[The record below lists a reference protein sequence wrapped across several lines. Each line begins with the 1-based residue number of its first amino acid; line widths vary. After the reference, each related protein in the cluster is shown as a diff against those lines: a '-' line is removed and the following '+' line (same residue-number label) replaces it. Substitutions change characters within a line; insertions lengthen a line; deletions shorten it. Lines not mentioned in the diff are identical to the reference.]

1 MCCQLASLI
10 VLIFLV
16 AIQVVNKQKG
26 ISMTQENIEVLC
38 FVALGL
44 VFVVLFISA
53 LFMLQSLSGAVRGAA
68 PILIFSAVLGGLGV
82 VGGIVDVRTDR
93 SVTKVLEAHVAQQMP
108 QNCLVIDGRQYCT
121 VDKN

>member
-1 MCCQLASLI
+1 
-10 VLIFLV
+10 
-16 AIQVVNKQKG
+16 
-26 ISMTQENIEVLC
+26 MTQENIEVLC